1 MDSFGIASTSSP
13 IRFPMS
19 SNPPAIVTPVMLP
32 PGRAMLATS
41 PIAIGS
47 MTTVTIGIV
56 VVAILKSND
65 RRAPTAKIKSGCVL
79 TTSRASSA

>member
-19 SNPPAIVTPVMLP
+19 SNPAAIVAPVMLP
-32 PGRAMLATS
+32 PGRAMLAAS

-47 MTTVTIGIV
+47 MIIVTTGIV

-65 RRAPTAKIKSGCVL
+65 RRAATLKS
-79 TTSRASSA
+79 SRDAC

>member
-1 MDSFGIASTSSP
+1 
-13 IRFPMS
+13 
-19 SNPPAIVTPVMLP
+19 MLP

-47 MTTVTIGIV
+47 MIIVTIGTV

-65 RRAPTAKIKSGCVL
+65 RRPPAAKIRFSGVAFHHEVL
-79 TTSRASSA
+79 ALDVAKAT